1 MVFEIFKMADGGEE
15 CGDKHCSFRGSEYGI
30 HPPVLFD
37 PEKRVAKTLQV
48 CHMTK
53 YPICGEFWSASQSF
67 AAVRL
72 FEYRKDSWDEV
83 EIPQTS
89 WEKEVK

>member
-1 MVFEIFKMADGGEE
+1 MADGGEE
-15 CGDKHCSFRGSEYGI
+15 CGDKHYTFRGSEYGI

-53 YPICGEFWSASQSF
+53 YSIRGEF
-67 AAVRL
+67 
-72 FEYRKDSWDEV
+72 
-83 EIPQTS
+83 
-89 WEKEVK
+89 